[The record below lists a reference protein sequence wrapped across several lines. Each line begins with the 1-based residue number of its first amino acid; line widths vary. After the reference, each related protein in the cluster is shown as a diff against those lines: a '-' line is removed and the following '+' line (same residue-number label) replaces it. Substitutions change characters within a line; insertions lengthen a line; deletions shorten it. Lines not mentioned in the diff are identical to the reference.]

1 MGLIELTYWRIS
13 RIDIF
18 TAAIEN
24 FSKISRE
31 KVFFIQ
37 KTRVWL
43 LPFFYENS
51 KLATNETPNIAFVLR
66 AVNQKFEIKAQKCP
80 WQTSKCPWQLFFKMP
95 LTFPTCPWKF
105 WKKCP
110 WNFRPCPWQF
120 SIICPWKC
128 KKCPW
133 QNSKKV
139 VSRALWGVTG
149 KKKTLK
155 SDNYQIIS
163 FVNY

>member
-13 RIDIF
+13 SIDIF

-31 KVFFIQ
+31 KVFFVQ
-37 KTRVWL
+37 KIRVWL

-51 KLATNETPNIAFVLR
+51 KLATNETPNIAFVVR

-95 LTFPTCPWKF
+95 VTFSNLPVKILEKMPVKF
-105 WKKCP
+105 SALPVTIVDNVPVKMH
-110 WNFRPCPWQF
+110 
-120 SIICPWKC
+120 
-128 KKCPW
+128 
-133 QNSKKV
+133 KV
-139 VSRALWGVTG
+139 PVTKFPKNRVTGTLGCHG
-149 KKKTLK
+149 KKKTLAT
-155 SDNYQIIS
+155 IA
-163 FVNY
+163 

>member
-1 MGLIELTYWRIS
+1 MGLIELTYWRFS

-18 TAAIEN
+18 PAAIEN

-31 KVFFIQ
+31 KVFLVQ

-51 KLATNETPNIAFVLR
+51 KLATNETPNIAFVVR

-95 LTFPTCPWKF
+95 VTFPTCPWKF

-110 WNFRPCPWQF
+110 WNFRPCPWQL

-128 KKCPW
+128 INARDKNPKKSCHGHFG
-133 QNSKKV
+133 
-139 VSRALWGVTG
+139 VSRG
-149 KKKTLK
+149 KKKHC
-155 SDNYQIIS
+155 SE
-163 FVNY
+163 